1 MNKSTQ
7 RYLEVF
13 IILLIPPYSSL
24 FLLIPSYSFLFLL
37 IPSVLFCSVLFCS
50 VLFCSVHF
58 YSEQF
63 YSVLLN
69 ADLFCGWKVNNIILS
84 VFPHYILS
92 SRSLSLLEV
101 ARRRWFVSQIV
112 LTGYTIRVETLPQC
126 QEECLSW

>member
-1 MNKSTQ
+1 MPKKMDLMPEKREKKSTQ
-7 RYLEVF
+7 RYLELF
-13 IILLIPPYSSL
+13 II
-24 FLLIPSYSFLFLL
+24 LL

-50 VLFCSVHF
+50 VLFCAVLHCFVQF
-58 YSEQF
+58 YSQQF

-69 ADLFCGWKVNNIILS
+69 ADLFCGWKVNNIYS
-84 VFPHYILS
+84 FVFSHDILS

-101 ARRRWFVSQIV
+101 TRRWFVLQIV